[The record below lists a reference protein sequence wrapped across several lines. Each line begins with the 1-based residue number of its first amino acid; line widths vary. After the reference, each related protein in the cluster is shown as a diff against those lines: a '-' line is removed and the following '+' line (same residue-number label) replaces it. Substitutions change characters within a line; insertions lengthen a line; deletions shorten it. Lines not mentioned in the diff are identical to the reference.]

1 MKTELKS
8 RSTSVSLIL
17 HRNFRSLHNFRLDG
31 CFETTLIS
39 KPKADALFYNFSI
52 LKIQRV
58 SQTMND
64 IVDPLENVMKL
75 CSQNCVVPL
84 FTAGKTGDFRCNE
97 LWVTTVDSV
106 VDPWHFT
113 KRKVGINLGSVF
125 TQTQQSNGFQQIL
138 KCWCYLLWN
147 TSQAVYSSL
156 VETLMPS
163 AGQPQKNCA
172 GRNPK
177 SLQIQVS
184 QIRAVPSSST
194 WPMLQQVHFV
204 FSIPHW
210 MCGAMRPNPQFKK
223 HTKCIKMP
231 YVVCSPMCLASQTTL
246 GSPYPSCTN
255 STELSQQNRSWLL
268 SYPCSMSFNTLW
280 TQPNMVLEFPV
291 CISENF
297 WHNQNAWCG
306 NPQLVSIG
314 HYIICH

>member
-1 MKTELKS
+1 M
-8 RSTSVSLIL
+8 I
-17 HRNFRSLHNFRLDG
+17 
-31 CFETTLIS
+31 
-39 KPKADALFYNFSI
+39 
-52 LKIQRV
+52 
-58 SQTMND
+58 
-64 IVDPLENVMKL
+64 
-75 CSQNCVVPL
+75 
-84 FTAGKTGDFRCNE
+84 
-97 LWVTTVDSV
+97 
-106 VDPWHFT
+106 
-113 KRKVGINLGSVF
+113 KVGINLGSVF
-125 TQTQQSNGFQQIL
+125 TKSQQSNGFQQIQQ
-138 KCWCYLLWN
+138 KCSCYLLWN

-156 VETLMPS
+156 VKTLMPS
-163 AGQPQKNCA
+163 AGQPPKNCA

-268 SYPCSMSFNTLW
+268 SYPYSMSFNTLW

-314 HYIICH
+314 HYIICTH

>member
-1 MKTELKS
+1 MEFNANMNPKLFQNTDPFTTLIDENRAKEPVYF
-8 RSTSVSLIL
+8 RWIL
-17 HRNFRSLHNFRLDG
+17 HRNFRSLHHFRLDG

-58 SQTMND
+58 KLWMTPK
-64 IVDPLENVMKL
+64 DPLENVMKL

-163 AGQPQKNCA
+163 AGQPQNNCA

-223 HTKCIKMP
+223 HTKCIEMP

-246 GSPYPSCTN
+246 GSPDPSCTN

-268 SYPCSMSFNTLW
+268 TLW
-280 TQPNMVLEFPV
+280 T
-291 CISENF
+291 
-297 WHNQNAWCG
+297 
-306 NPQLVSIG
+306 
-314 HYIICH
+314 